1 MALKGV
7 KVIEMMG
14 LAPGPL
20 CGTILADFGASV
32 TVIQKIDSI
41 ANMMDVMTNGKKILK
56 INLKTKE
63 GVQVLTKMCS
73 SSDVLI
79 DTYRPGVMEKLGLG
93 PESVSRINPKLIFAR
108 LSGYGQKG
116 YYKHKGGHDINY
128 VAMSGLLSLFKKNN
142 EPPFIPVN
150 LVADFAG
157 GSLMCALG
165 ILMALLE
172 RSNSGKGQVVDCSM
186 TEGAAYLGT
195 WVYKSRKLPIWQGEP
210 GTNLLDGGAPFY
222 ATYRTKD
229 NKFMAV
235 GAIEPHFYSNL
246 LQGLNLT
253 EDDLPDGN
261 NERKEKFQ
269 EVFLRKTQ
277 EEWSNIFEKLDA
289 CVTPVLE
296 MDAVDTHECNKSRES
311 FYKDSD
317 NFIVPEPAPKLSAT
331 PGHSSGKR
339 AQPKGDEDAIE
350 ILQELGYKN
359 NEIDDLIKKG
369 IVKADKKAK
378 L

>member
-1 MALKGV
+1 
-7 KVIEMMG
+7 
-14 LAPGPL
+14 
-20 CGTILADFGASV
+20 
-32 TVIQKIDSI
+32 
-41 ANMMDVMTNGKKILK
+41 MTNGKKIIK
-56 INLKTKE
+56 INLKTEE
-63 GVQVLTKMCS
+63 GVQVLNKMCS

-93 PESVSRINPKLIFAR
+93 PESVSRMNPKLIFAR
-108 LSGYGQKG
+108 LSGYGQNG
-116 YYKHKGGHDINY
+116 FYKNKGGHDINY
-128 VAMSGLLSLFKKNN
+128 VAMSGLLSLFRKND
-142 EPPFIPVN
+142 EPPFIPLN

-157 GSLMCALG
+157 GSLMCVVG

-172 RSNSGKGQVVDCSM
+172 RSKSGKGQVVDCSM

-195 WVYKSRKLPIWQGEP
+195 WVFKSRKLPIWQGEP
-210 GTNLLDGGAPFY
+210 GTNLIDGGAPFY

-235 GAIEPHFYSNL
+235 GALEPQFYSNL
-246 LQGLNLT
+246 LKGLELSD
-253 EDDLPDGN
+253 DDLPEDN
-261 NERKEKFQ
+261 NQHREKFQ

-277 EEWSNIFEKLDA
+277 EEWCNIFDKLDA
-289 CVTPVLE
+289 CVTPVLDI
-296 MDAVDTHECNKSRES
+296 DAVDAHQCNISRNS

-331 PGHSSGKR
+331 PGTSSGKKP
-339 AQPKGDEDAIE
+339 QPKGDENAIE

-359 NEIDDLIKKG
+359 NEINDLINKG